1 MKKSYHLSKDNII
14 NNSTTNY
21 GGTIES
27 VIKEDK
33 RGVEKTYIKDGY
45 DYKKEVTVRT
55 PENTSKEIE
64 KEISYK
70 NRENNSRNN
79 NQNEGNFYGNNYKEQ
94 TIKTSNYNER
104 LEIDRVKSYRN
115 SEYKTQ
121 IYKINGENRQDKPEQ
136 KIRSPLYDE
145 KSDLDRV
152 NSYKNK
158 ENKIPSYKIHEENRQ
173 ATPENINDYEASL
186 GKHDIEFISTGK
198 ASSSILRKL
207 KPKDMIYYENRH
219 EDNNISKLVNRDGSN
234 QLKDGEKK
242 EQRRG
247 NFEGRN
253 EGKTIRPDGI
263 IEKSLTNRTL
273 ENKYLRSKFAENM
286 GDGDENFS
294 INLSKSGIISSEKTL
309 KLGANLGRYTSIK
322 AINLFKKEKL
332 NNISLKSTLTRSTK
346 DAIINFKGG
355 NSDDFGVQTVVQV
368 KDKAIQTKRLLTDRK
383 GFVKTSVINFELQG
397 NQDLSL
403 RAAIQAKDATVL
415 GTRVVKGIYGT
426 TKTTAKT
433 AKRTYQIGKRTTEKI
448 AYGFNKFFKIISNP
462 LVLKGIIG
470 IIIPLALIFLIVS
483 TVTAIFPTSTAIA
496 SYPIAEV
503 EFIQELQDN
512 INVWN
517 EEINNTI
524 QGYYNYYDDVVIIND
539 DMVLVQLQDV
549 LAILAVETKQD
560 IGFKD
565 MPLAKTI
572 YELFYSLET
581 EVEIYEETESYYD
594 SELEE
599 YVEITVEKKRII
611 VDLINFD
618 IEDVIDILNYDETN
632 KEWAITLAMADLT
645 EMYPDLVVSNE
656 LYYPS
661 MPSLTPEEIENYGG
675 IFIHPTN
682 GVGYI
687 SSYFG
692 YRIDPI
698 TKERKFHSGLDIAG
712 NDRAPIYAVQDGVVI
727 FAGVNG
733 GYGNCVII
741 DHGGG
746 MVTLYGHCS
755 SLSVTKGETVLGGDN
770 IARVG
775 NTGRSTGPHLHLEVR
790 INGKLINPLN
800 FID

>member
-1 MKKSYHLSKDNII
+1 
-14 NNSTTNY
+14 
-21 GGTIES
+21 
-27 VIKEDK
+27 
-33 RGVEKTYIKDGY
+33 
-45 DYKKEVTVRT
+45 
-55 PENTSKEIE
+55 
-64 KEISYK
+64 
-70 NRENNSRNN
+70 
-79 NQNEGNFYGNNYKEQ
+79 
-94 TIKTSNYNER
+94 
-104 LEIDRVKSYRN
+104 
-115 SEYKTQ
+115 
-121 IYKINGENRQDKPEQ
+121 
-136 KIRSPLYDE
+136 
-145 KSDLDRV
+145 
-152 NSYKNK
+152 
-158 ENKIPSYKIHEENRQ
+158 
-173 ATPENINDYEASL
+173 
-186 GKHDIEFISTGK
+186 
-198 ASSSILRKL
+198 
-207 KPKDMIYYENRH
+207 MIYYEDRH
-219 EDNNISKLVNRDGSN
+219 EDNNVSKLIDRDGAN
-234 QLKDGEKK
+234 LLKDGEKK
-242 EQRRG
+242 EKRRG
-247 NFEGRN
+247 SFERRN
-253 EGKTIRPDGI
+253 EGKIIRPDGI
-263 IEKSLTNRTL
+263 IDKNLTTRTL
-273 ENKYLRSKFAENM
+273 ENKYIRSRFAENM

-294 INLSKSGIISSEKTL
+294 INLSKSGIISGEKTL
-309 KLGANLGRYTSIK
+309 KLGTNLGRYTSVK

-332 NNISLKSTLTRSTK
+332 NNISLKSSLTRSTK

-355 NSDDFGVQTVVQV
+355 NSDDFGVQTITQV

-383 GFVKTSVINFELQG
+383 GFVKTSIINFELQG

-415 GTRVVKGIYGT
+415 GSRVVKGIYGT

-433 AKRTYQIGKRTTEKI
+433 AKRTYQIGKKTTQKI

-462 LVLKGIIG
+462 LVLKGIIS

-512 INVWN
+512 INIWN
-517 EEINNTI
+517 EEINSTI
-524 QGYYNYYDDVVIIND
+524 QAYYNDYDDVLILND

-549 LAILAVETKQD
+549 LAILAVETQQD

-565 MPLAKTI
+565 MGLAKDI

-581 EVEIYEETESYYD
+581 EVEIYEEIESYYD
-594 SELEE
+594 SELDE

-611 VDLINFD
+611 VDLINLN
-618 IEDVIDILNYDETN
+618 IEDVINTLNYDENN

-645 EMYPDLVVSNE
+645 EMYPDLVVTNE

-661 MPSLTPEEIENYGG
+661 MPSLTPEEIEHYGG

-755 SLSVTKGETVLGGDN
+755 SLSVTKGETVSGGDN

-790 INGKLINPLN
+790 INGKLISPLN
-800 FID
+800 FLD